1 MNTGINAA
9 FKAALPIDAKVAK
22 PGMSKKS
29 DFWDVLNELG
39 PDAVKK
45 RIHAAENPALIISGV
60 TEETDDASIIQGL
73 ATLSPVEY
81 DRTRIATAKKL
92 TMRPATLDGMV
103 KKLRKADQVE
113 TGLVFDDLEPWPDPV
128 DGAALLSEIAATVHR
143 FIVCQS
149 ETAYAVALWAAMTW
163 FMEVVQVAPLAVIT
177 APEKRCGKSQLLSFM
192 NKLVYRALTTSNISS
207 AALFRTIDAWKP
219 TMLVDE
225 ADSFMKE
232 NEDIRGLLN
241 SGHTRDAAYII
252 RVVGDDHEPK
262 RFSTWGAKAL
272 AGIGKLADTLMDRA
286 VVLELRRKLPHEK
299 VERLRY
305 AEPGLFDTL
314 AAKLCRFA
322 EDNQEAVRQARPD
335 LPGKL
340 NDRAQDN
347 WEPLLAIADV
357 AGGQWPTLARSAA
370 LRLSGT
376 ADTGLTV
383 GVELLSDI
391 QEIFDTKK
399 LDRISTADLITAL
412 CEDDEKPWATHNRGF
427 QINPRQV
434 ANRLSEYG
442 ISSNTIRVNSTT
454 AKGFIRS
461 QFEDAFVRYLT
472 LPPVSS
478 VTPSQALPVKELSV
492 TDRVI
497 CYGNKPQKVTRE
509 PLILKGCDGV
519 TDRIPLEAPFTRE
532 DAENITVSV

>member
-1 MNTGINAA
+1 MNPGKEAA
-9 FKAALPIDAKVAK
+9 IKAAEAIGGKWAIPAMGKKADA
-22 PGMSKKS
+22 
-29 DFWDVLNELG
+29 WDVRNVLG
-39 PDAVKK
+39 ADGIKAMMV
-45 RIHAAENPALIISGV
+45 AAESP
-60 TEETDDASIIQGL
+60 
-73 ATLSPVEY
+73 ATLEAEITTVPNDETSIQKLASLSPLEY
-81 DRTRIATAKKL
+81 DRTRIETAKQLKV
-92 TMRPATLDGMV
+92 RPTTLDGMV
-103 KKLRKADQVE
+103 KQARKADQVE

-163 FMEVVQVAPLAVIT
+163 FMDVVQVAPLAVIT
-177 APEKRCGKSQLLSFM
+177 APEKRCGKTQLLILLG
-192 NKLVYRALTTSNISS
+192 KLVYRALTTSNISS
-207 AALFRTIDAWKP
+207 AALFRTIDAWRP

-272 AGIGKLADTLMDRA
+272 SGIGKLADTLMDRA
-286 VVLELRRKLPHEK
+286 VVLELRRKLPNEE

-314 AAKLCRFA
+314 SAKLCRFA
-322 EDNQEAVRQARPD
+322 EDNQGAVRLARPD

-357 AGGQWPTLARSAA
+357 VGGQWPALARNAA
-370 LRLSGT
+370 LKLSGS
-376 ADTGLTV
+376 ADTGLTI

-399 LDRISTADLITAL
+399 VDRISTAELITAL
-412 CEDDEKPWATHNRGF
+412 CEDDEKPWATYNRGL
-427 QINPRQV
+427 QIKPRQV
-434 ANRLSEYG
+434 AKRLSEYG

-478 VTPSQALPVKELSV
+478 VTPSQALPVKDLSV

-497 CYGNKPQKVTRE
+497 CYGNKAQKVTRE

-519 TDRIPLEAPFTRE
+519 TDRKGVKGLFPHE
-532 DAENITVSV
+532 DTESITVSI